1 MVKTILVFLLVF
13 GIIVIV
19 HEFGHFYFAKRAGIL
34 VREFSIGFGP
44 KLFYHRK
51 GETTYTVR
59 LLPVGGYVRMAGY
72 EEEADLRAGMPVSL
86 FLNEENKVEKIDLQ
100 NKLQSVDSVPIEVT
114 NFDLEE
120 KLFIEGRIEGQ
131 IDAIQTYQV
140 TRTALLVEKDGTTL
154 QIAPKDRQFQSA
166 SLINRMLTNFAGP
179 LNNFIL
185 AIIAFILL
193 AFVQGGVPSEEA
205 LVGNVQEDTPA
216 AAANIESGDKILSI
230 DNTEIESFRQ
240 MITIVGEAPETQR
253 TFTIE
258 KADGT
263 IIEETIMPESVDNGQ
278 GEQVGRIGVEVS
290 FDRSFFSKIKF
301 GFTESWSIVSQIFVI
316 LGSFLTGGFSIDKL
330 GGPVAIFATS
340 QNVAQA
346 GILGIINFIGFLSVN
361 LGIMNLLPIPA
372 LDGGK
377 LLLNIIEGIR
387 KKPISEEKEG
397 ILTLIG
403 VGFLLI
409 LMLAVTW
416 NDIQTFFLN

>member
-263 IIEETIMPESVDNGQ
+263 IIEETITPESVDNGQ

>member
-205 LVGNVQEDTPA
+205 LVGNVREDTPA

-230 DNTEIESFRQ
+230 DDIEVESFRQ

-346 GILGIINFIGFLSVN
+346 GILGIISFIGFLSVN

>member
-72 EEEADLRAGMPVSL
+72 EEEADIRAGMPVSL
-86 FLNEENKVEKIDLQ
+86 FLNENDEVEKIDLQ
-100 NKLQSVDSVPIEVT
+100 NKEQNVNSIPLEVT
-114 NFDLEE
+114 NFDLED
-120 KLFIEGRIEGQ
+120 KLFISGRIDGHQDEV
-131 IDAIQTYQV
+131 QTYSV
-140 TRTALLVEKDGTTL
+140 TRTALLIEKDGTIL
-154 QIAPKDRQFQSA
+154 QIAPIDRQFQSA
-166 SLINRMLTNFAGP
+166 SLLNRMLTNFAGP

-185 AIIAFILL
+185 AIVAFMLL

-205 LVGNVQEDTPA
+205 LVGNVQEGSPA
-216 AAANIESGDKILSI
+216 AAANIESGDRVLSI
-230 DNTEIESFRQ
+230 DDTEIESFQQ
-240 MITIVGEAPETQR
+240 MVTVVGESPDSEM

-263 IIEETIMPESVDNGQ
+263 VVEESIIPESVDNGQ
-278 GEQVGRIGVEVS
+278 GAQVGRIGVETS
-290 FDRSFFSKIKF
+290 LDRSLISKIKY
-301 GFTESWSIVSQIFVI
+301 GFTQSWEIVSQIVII
-316 LGSFLTGGFSIDKL
+316 LGSFLTGGFSVDKL

-340 QNVAQA
+340 QAVAQA
-346 GILGIINFIGFLSVN
+346 GLLSIISFIGLLSVN

-377 LLLNIIEGIR
+377 LLLNFIEGIR
-387 KKPISEEKEG
+387 GKPISEEKEG
-397 ILTLIG
+397 IITLVG

>member
-346 GILGIINFIGFLSVN
+346 GILGIISFIGFLSVN

>member
-72 EEEADLRAGMPVSL
+72 EEEADIRAGMPVSL
-86 FLNEENKVEKIDLQ
+86 FLNENDEVEKIDLQ
-100 NKLQSVDSVPIEVT
+100 NKEQNVNSIPLEVT
-114 NFDLEE
+114 NFDLED
-120 KLFIEGRIEGQ
+120 KLFISGRIDGHQGEV
-131 IDAIQTYQV
+131 QTYSV
-140 TRTALLVEKDGTTL
+140 TRTALLIEKDGTIL
-154 QIAPKDRQFQSA
+154 QIAPIDRQFQSA
-166 SLINRMLTNFAGP
+166 SLLNRMLTNFAGP

-185 AIIAFILL
+185 AIVAFMLL

-205 LVGNVQEDTPA
+205 LVGNVQEGSPA
-216 AAANIESGDKILSI
+216 AAANIESGDRVLSI
-230 DNTEIESFRQ
+230 DDTEIESFQQ
-240 MITIVGEAPETQR
+240 MVTVVGESPDSEM

-263 IIEETIMPESVDNGQ
+263 VVEESIIPESVDNGQ
-278 GEQVGRIGVEVS
+278 GAQVGRIGVETS
-290 FDRSFFSKIKF
+290 LDRSLISKIKY
-301 GFTESWSIVSQIFVI
+301 GFTQSWEIVSQIVII
-316 LGSFLTGGFSIDKL
+316 LGSFLTGGFSVDKL

-340 QNVAQA
+340 QAVAQA
-346 GILGIINFIGFLSVN
+346 GLLSIISFIGLLSVN

-377 LLLNIIEGIR
+377 LLLNFIEGIR
-387 KKPISEEKEG
+387 GKPISEEKEG
-397 ILTLIG
+397 IITLVG

>member
-131 IDAIQTYQV
+131 IAAIQTYQV

-263 IIEETIMPESVDNGQ
+263 IIEETITPESVDNGQ

-346 GILGIINFIGFLSVN
+346 GILGIISFIGFLSVN

>member
-131 IDAIQTYQV
+131 VDEVHSYPV
-140 TRTALLVEKDGTTL
+140 TRTALLVEKDGTIL

-185 AIIAFILL
+185 AIIAFSLL
-193 AFVQGGVPSEEA
+193 AFIQGYVPSNEA
-205 LVGNVQEDTPA
+205 LIGEVQEDTPA
-216 AAANIESGDKILSI
+216 AEANVENGDRILSI
-230 DNTEIESFRQ
+230 DNTEIDSFNQ
-240 MITIVGEAPETQR
+240 MVTVVGQSPETEML
-253 TFTIE
+253 FTIE
-258 KADGT
+258 KQDGT
-263 IIEETIMPESVDNGQ
+263 IVEKNITPESVDDGQ
-278 GEQVGRIGVEVS
+278 GNQIGRIGVQTYL
-290 FDRSFFSKIKF
+290 DRSLSSKITY
-301 GFTESWSIVSQIFVI
+301 GFTQSWQIISQIVVI

-346 GILGIINFIGFLSVN
+346 GLFGIISFIGYLSVN

-377 LLLNIIEGIR
+377 LLLNIVEGIR
-387 KKPISEEKEG
+387 RKPISEEKEG
-397 ILTLIG
+397 IITLIG
-403 VGFLLI
+403 VGFLLV

>member
-263 IIEETIMPESVDNGQ
+263 IIEETITPESVDNGQ

-330 GGPVAIFATS
+330 GGPVAIFAS
-340 QNVAQA
+340 YM
-346 GILGIINFIGFLSVN
+346 VN
-361 LGIMNLLPIPA
+361 GLLRCFYPVQFFCCVFDVLVLHIKLPDQTA
-372 LDGGK
+372 LIVRGH
-377 LLLNIIEGIR
+377 
-387 KKPISEEKEG
+387 
-397 ILTLIG
+397 
-403 VGFLLI
+403 
-409 LMLAVTW
+409 
-416 NDIQTFFLN
+416 Q

>member
-72 EEEADLRAGMPVSL
+72 EEADLRAGMPVSL
-86 FLNEENKVEKIDLQ
+86 FFNEENKVEKIDLQ
-100 NKLQSVDSVPIEVT
+100 NKLQNVNSIPIEVT

-131 IDAIQTYQV
+131 ADEVHSYSV
-140 TRTALLVEKDGTTL
+140 TRTALLVEKDGTIL

-185 AIIAFILL
+185 AIIAFSLL
-193 AFVQGGVPSEEA
+193 AFIQGYVPSSEA
-205 LVGNVQEDTPA
+205 LIGEVQEDTPA
-216 AAANIESGDKILSI
+216 AEANVENGDRILSI
-230 DNTEIESFRQ
+230 DNTEIDSFNQ
-240 MITIVGEAPETQR
+240 MVTVVGQSPETEML
-253 TFTIE
+253 FTIE
-258 KADGT
+258 KQNGMIVEKNIT
-263 IIEETIMPESVDNGQ
+263 PESVDDGQ
-278 GEQVGRIGVEVS
+278 GNQIGRIGVQTYL
-290 FDRSFFSKIKF
+290 DRSLSSKITY
-301 GFTESWSIVSQIFVI
+301 GFTQSWQIISQIVVI

-346 GILGIINFIGFLSVN
+346 GLFGIISFIGYLSVN

-377 LLLNIIEGIR
+377 LLLNIVEGIR
-387 KKPISEEKEG
+387 RKPISEEKEG
-397 ILTLIG
+397 IITLIG
-403 VGFLLI
+403 VGFLLV